1 MAKITV
7 EKDFGEWKV
16 PKSWDD
22 LTLGKFQELEKLYEG
37 EEGEGEEK
45 RKFDVRDVLDLL
57 TEHTKDEI
65 NELPVEFTDML
76 LRKMYWLHEQ
86 PDFGKPSNKITI
98 DEETYTVHTENEMK
112 FGEYVALDAAMK
124 GDKHNYAAMLAIL
137 CRKEGE
143 LFDAKFENEI
153 LPSRIEFWK
162 NVSVVKVMP
171 IVSFFLE
178 LSSMSL
184 QVSLLSSQIQDGI
197 NHIVKHIETSR
208 GNGVFSALF
217 TKWQTRKLR
226 KLQKSI
232 KNI

>member
-16 PKSWDD
+16 PSSWDD
-22 LTLGKFQELEKLYEG
+22 LTLGKFQELERLYDGDEDK
-37 EEGEGEEK
+37 E
-45 RKFDVRDVLDLL
+45 RKFDVRDVLDLM
-57 TEHTKDEI
+57 TDRTKDEI
-65 NELPVEFTDML
+65 NELPIEFTDSL

-86 PDFGKPSNKITI
+86 PDFGKPSNKVTI
-98 DEETYTVHTENEMK
+98 DGVQYTVHNENEMK
-112 FGEYVALDAAMK
+112 FGEYVALDTAMK

-137 CRKEGE
+137 CRKDGE
-143 LFDAKFENEI
+143 IFDAKFENEI

-162 NVSVVKVMP
+162 NVSVMKVMP

-184 QVSLLSSQIQDGI
+184 QVSQLSSEIQEGI
-197 NHIVKHIETSR
+197 NHILKHIETSKR
-208 GNGVFSALF
+208 NGVFSALY
-217 TKWQTRKLR
+217 TKWQVRKLK

>member
-16 PKSWDD
+16 PSSWDD
-22 LTLGKFQELEKLYEG
+22 LTLGKFQELERLYDTEDG
-37 EEGEGEEK
+37 NE
-45 RKFDVRDVLDLL
+45 RKFDVRDVLDLM
-57 TEHTKDEI
+57 TDRTKDEI
-65 NELPVEFTDML
+65 NELPIEFTDSL

-98 DEETYTVHTENEMK
+98 DGVQYTVHNENEMK
-112 FGEYVALDAAMK
+112 FGEYVALDTALK

-143 LFDAKFENEI
+143 IFDAKFENEI

-162 NVSVVKVMP
+162 NVSVMKVMP
-171 IVSFFLE
+171 IVGFFLQ

-184 QVSLLSSQIQDGI
+184 QVFQLSLEVQEGI
-197 NHIVKHIETSR
+197 NHILKHIETSKR
-208 GNGVFSALF
+208 NGVFSALY
-217 TKWQTRKLR
+217 TKWQVRKLK

>member
-1 MAKITV
+1 MAKVTV

-16 PKSWDD
+16 PQSWDE
-22 LTLGKFQELEKLYEG
+22 LTLGKFQELERFYDGDEN
-37 EEGEGEEK
+37 E
-45 RKFDVRDVLDLL
+45 RKFDVRDVLDLM
-57 TEHTKDEI
+57 TDRTKDDI
-65 NELPVEFTDML
+65 NELPIEFTDSL

-86 PDFGKPSNKITI
+86 PQFGKPSNKITI
-98 DEETYTVHTENEMK
+98 DGVQYTVHNENEMK
-112 FGEYVALDAAMK
+112 FGEYVALDTALK

-143 LFDAKFENEI
+143 KFDAKFENEI

-162 NVSVVKVMP
+162 NVSVMKVMP

-184 QVSLLSSQIQDGI
+184 QVSQLSLEIQEGI
-197 NHIVKHIETSR
+197 NHILKHIETSKR
-208 GNGVFSALF
+208 NGVFSALY
-217 TKWQTRKLR
+217 TRWQMRKLK

>member
-16 PKSWDD
+16 PSSWDD
-22 LTLGKFQELEKLYEG
+22 LTLGKFQELERLYDGDEDK
-37 EEGEGEEK
+37 E
-45 RKFDVRDVLDLL
+45 RKFDVRDVLDLM
-57 TEHTKDEI
+57 TDRTKDEI
-65 NELPVEFTDML
+65 NELPIEFTDSL

-86 PDFGKPSNKITI
+86 PDFGKPSNKVTI
-98 DEETYTVHTENEMK
+98 DGVQYTVHNENEMK
-112 FGEYVALDAAMK
+112 FGEYVALDTAMK

-143 LFDAKFENEI
+143 IFDAKFENEI

-162 NVSVVKVMP
+162 NVSVMKVMP

-184 QVSLLSSQIQDGI
+184 QVSQLSSEIQEGI
-197 NHIVKHIETSR
+197 NHILKHIETSKR
-208 GNGVFSALF
+208 NGVFSALY
-217 TKWQTRKLR
+217 TKWQVRKLK

>member
-16 PKSWDD
+16 PQSWDE
-22 LTLGKFQELEKLYEG
+22 LTLGKFQELERFYDGDEN
-37 EEGEGEEK
+37 E
-45 RKFDVRDVLDLL
+45 RKFDVRDVLDLM
-57 TEHTKDEI
+57 TDRTKDEI
-65 NELPVEFTDML
+65 NELPIEFTDSL

-86 PDFGKPSNKITI
+86 PQFGKPSNKITV
-98 DEETYTVHTENEMK
+98 DGETYTVHNENEMK
-112 FGEYVALDAAMK
+112 FGEYVALDTALK

-137 CRKEGE
+137 CRKDGE
-143 LFDAKFENEI
+143 IFDAKFENEI

-162 NVSVVKVMP
+162 NVSVMKVMP

-184 QVSLLSSQIQDGI
+184 QVSQLSLEIQEGI
-197 NHIVKHIETSR
+197 NHILKHIETSKR
-208 GNGVFSALF
+208 NGVFSALY

>member
-16 PKSWDD
+16 PQSWDD
-22 LTLGKFQELEKLYEG
+22 LTLGKFQELERLYDG
-37 EEGEGEEK
+37 EEDKE
-45 RKFDVRDVLDLL
+45 RKFDVRDVLDLM
-57 TEHTKDEI
+57 TDRTKDEI
-65 NELPVEFTDML
+65 NELPIEFTDML

-86 PDFGKPSNKITI
+86 PDFGKPSNKVTI
-98 DEETYTVHTENEMK
+98 DGVQYTVHNENEMK
-112 FGEYVALDAAMK
+112 FGEYVALDTAMK

-143 LFDAKFENEI
+143 IFDAKFENEI

-162 NVSVVKVMP
+162 NVSVMKVMP

-184 QVSLLSSQIQDGI
+184 QVSQLSLEIQEGI
-197 NHIVKHIETSR
+197 NHILKHIETSKQ
-208 GNGVFSALF
+208 NGVFSALY
-217 TKWQTRKLR
+217 TKWQVRKLK

>member
-7 EKDFGEWKV
+7 EKDFGEWNV
-16 PKSWDD
+16 PSSWDE
-22 LTLGKFQELEKLYEG
+22 LTLGKFQELERLYDGDDDKE
-37 EEGEGEEK
+37 
-45 RKFDVRDVLDLL
+45 RKFDVRDVLDLM
-57 TEHTKDEI
+57 TDRTKDEI
-65 NELPVEFTDML
+65 NELPIEFTDML

-86 PDFGKPSNKITI
+86 PDFGKPSNKVTI
-98 DEETYTVHTENEMK
+98 DGVQYTVHNENEMK
-112 FGEYVALDAAMK
+112 FGEYVALDTAMK

-137 CRKEGE
+137 CRKDGE
-143 LFDAKFENEI
+143 IFDAKFENEI

-162 NVSVVKVMP
+162 NVSVMKVMP

-184 QVSLLSSQIQDGI
+184 QVSQLSLEIQEGI
-197 NHIVKHIETSR
+197 NHILKHIETSKR
-208 GNGVFSALF
+208 NGVFSALY
-217 TKWQTRKLR
+217 TKWQVRKLK

>member
-16 PKSWDD
+16 PQSWDD
-22 LTLGKFQELEKLYEG
+22 LTLGKFQELERLYDG
-37 EEGEGEEK
+37 DEK
-45 RKFDVRDVLDLL
+45 ERKFDVRDVLDLM
-57 TEHTKDEI
+57 TDRTKDEI
-65 NELPVEFTDML
+65 NELPIEFTDSL

-86 PDFGKPSNKITI
+86 PDFGKPSNKVTI
-98 DEETYTVHTENEMK
+98 DGVQYTVHNENEMK
-112 FGEYVALDAAMK
+112 FGEYVALDTAMK

-137 CRKEGE
+137 CRKDGE
-143 LFDAKFENEI
+143 IFDAKFENEI

-162 NVSVVKVMP
+162 NVSVMKVMP

-184 QVSLLSSQIQDGI
+184 QVSQLSSEIQEGI
-197 NHIVKHIETSR
+197 NHILKHIETSKR
-208 GNGVFSALF
+208 NGVFSALY
-217 TKWQTRKLR
+217 TKWQVRKLK

>member
-16 PKSWDD
+16 PSSWDE
-22 LTLGKFQELEKLYEG
+22 LTLGKFQELERFYEG
-37 EEGEGEEK
+37 EEDKE
-45 RKFDVRDVLDLL
+45 RKFDVRDVLDLM
-57 TEHTKDEI
+57 TDRTRDEI
-65 NELPVEFTDML
+65 NELPIEFTDSL

-98 DEETYTVHTENEMK
+98 DGETYTVHNENEMK
-112 FGEYVALDAAMK
+112 FGEYVALDTALK

-137 CRKEGE
+137 CRKDGE
-143 LFDAKFENEI
+143 IFDAKFENEI

-162 NVSVVKVMP
+162 NVSVMKVMP

-184 QVSLLSSQIQDGI
+184 QVSQLSLEIQEGI
-197 NHIVKHIETSR
+197 NHILKHIETSKQ
-208 GNGVFSALF
+208 NGVFSALY
-217 TKWQTRKLR
+217 TKWQVRKLK

>member
-7 EKDFGEWKV
+7 EKDFGEWNV
-16 PKSWDD
+16 PQSWDD
-22 LTLGKFQELEKLYEG
+22 LTLGKFQELERFYDGDDNE
-37 EEGEGEEK
+37 
-45 RKFDVRDVLDLL
+45 RKFDVRDVLDLM
-57 TEHTKDEI
+57 TDRTKDEI
-65 NELPVEFTDML
+65 NELPIEFTDKL

-86 PDFGKPSNKITI
+86 PNFGKPSNKITI
-98 DEETYTVHTENEMK
+98 DGVQYTVHNENEMK
-112 FGEYVALDAAMK
+112 FGEYVALDTALK

-143 LFDAKFENEI
+143 IFDAKFENEI

-162 NVSVVKVMP
+162 NVSVMKVMP

-184 QVSLLSSQIQDGI
+184 QVSQLSLEIQEGI
-197 NHIVKHIETSR
+197 NHILKHIETSKQ
-208 GNGVFSALF
+208 NGVFSALY
-217 TKWQTRKLR
+217 TKWQVRKLK

>member
-7 EKDFGEWKV
+7 EKDFGEWNV
-16 PKSWDD
+16 PQSWDD
-22 LTLGKFQELEKLYEG
+22 LTLGKFQELERFYDGDEN
-37 EEGEGEEK
+37 E
-45 RKFDVRDVLDLL
+45 RKFDVRDVLDLM
-57 TEHTKDEI
+57 TDRTKDEI
-65 NELPVEFTDML
+65 NELPIEFTDKL

-86 PDFGKPSNKITI
+86 PDFGKPSNKVTI
-98 DEETYTVHTENEMK
+98 DGVQYTVHNENEMK
-112 FGEYVALDAAMK
+112 FGEYVALDTALK

-143 LFDAKFENEI
+143 IFDAKFENEI

-162 NVSVVKVMP
+162 NVSVMKVMP

-184 QVSLLSSQIQDGI
+184 QVSQLSLEIQEGI
-197 NHIVKHIETSR
+197 NHILKHIETSKQ
-208 GNGVFSALF
+208 NGVFSALY
-217 TKWQTRKLR
+217 TKWQVRKLK

>member
-16 PKSWDD
+16 PSSWDD
-22 LTLGKFQELEKLYEG
+22 LTLGKFQELERLYDGDEDK
-37 EEGEGEEK
+37 E
-45 RKFDVRDVLDLL
+45 RKFDVRDVLDLM
-57 TEHTKDEI
+57 TDRTKDEI
-65 NELPVEFTDML
+65 NELPIEFTDML

-86 PDFGKPSNKITI
+86 PQFGKPSNKVTI
-98 DEETYTVHTENEMK
+98 DGVQYTVHNENEMK
-112 FGEYVALDAAMK
+112 FGEYVALDTAMK

-143 LFDAKFENEI
+143 IFDAKFENEI

-162 NVSVVKVMP
+162 NVSVMKVMP

-184 QVSLLSSQIQDGI
+184 QVSQLSSEIQEGI
-197 NHIVKHIETSR
+197 NHILKHIETSKR
-208 GNGVFSALF
+208 NGVFSALY
-217 TKWQTRKLR
+217 TKWQVRKLK

>member
-16 PKSWDD
+16 PQSWDD
-22 LTLGKFQELEKLYEG
+22 LTLGKFQELERLYDG
-37 EEGEGEEK
+37 DEE
-45 RKFDVRDVLDLL
+45 RKFDVRDVLDLM
-57 TEHTKDEI
+57 TDRTKDEI
-65 NELPVEFTDML
+65 NELPIEFTDSL

-86 PDFGKPSNKITI
+86 PDFGKPSNKITV
-98 DEETYTVHTENEMK
+98 DGETYTVHNENEMK
-112 FGEYVALDAAMK
+112 FGEYVALDTALK

-137 CRKEGE
+137 CRKDGE
-143 LFDAKFENEI
+143 IFDAKFENEI

-162 NVSVVKVMP
+162 NVSVMKVMP

-184 QVSLLSSQIQDGI
+184 QVSQLSSQIQEGI
-197 NHIVKHIETSR
+197 NHILKHIETSKR
-208 GNGVFSALF
+208 NGVFSALY
-217 TKWQTRKLR
+217 TKWQVRKLK

>member
-16 PKSWDD
+16 PQSWDD
-22 LTLGKFQELEKLYEG
+22 LTLGKFQELERLYDGDEDK
-37 EEGEGEEK
+37 E
-45 RKFDVRDVLDLL
+45 RKFDVRDVLDLM
-57 TEHTKDEI
+57 TDRTKDEI
-65 NELPVEFTDML
+65 NELPIEFTDML

-86 PDFGKPSNKITI
+86 PDFGKPSNKVTI
-98 DEETYTVHTENEMK
+98 DGVQYTVHNENEMK
-112 FGEYVALDAAMK
+112 FGEYVALDTAMK

-143 LFDAKFENEI
+143 IFDAKFENEI

-162 NVSVVKVMP
+162 NVSVTKVMP

-184 QVSLLSSQIQDGI
+184 QVSQLSSEIQEGI
-197 NHIVKHIETSR
+197 NHILKHIETSKR
-208 GNGVFSALF
+208 NGVFSALY
-217 TKWQTRKLR
+217 TKWQVRKLK

>member
-16 PKSWDD
+16 PQSWDD
-22 LTLGKFQELEKLYEG
+22 LTLGKFQELERLYDTEDG
-37 EEGEGEEK
+37 NEI
-45 RKFDVRDVLDLL
+45 KFDVREVLHLMTDR
-57 TEHTKDEI
+57 TKDEI
-65 NELPVEFTDML
+65 NELPIEFTDSL

-86 PDFGKPSNKITI
+86 PDFGKPSNKIII
-98 DEETYTVHTENEMK
+98 DGVQYTVHNENEMK
-112 FGEYVALDAAMK
+112 FGEYVALDTALK

-137 CRKEGE
+137 CRKDGE
-143 LFDAKFENEI
+143 IFDAKFENEV

-162 NVSVVKVMP
+162 NVSVMKVMP

-184 QVSLLSSQIQDGI
+184 QVSQLSLEIQEGI
-197 NHIVKHIETSR
+197 NHILKHIETSKQ
-208 GNGVFSALF
+208 NGVFSALY
-217 TKWQTRKLR
+217 TKWQVRKLK

>member
-16 PKSWDD
+16 PQSWDD
-22 LTLGKFQELEKLYEG
+22 LTLGKFQELERLYDG
-37 EEGEGEEK
+37 DEE
-45 RKFDVRDVLDLL
+45 RKFDVRDVLDLM
-57 TEHTKDEI
+57 TDRTKDEI
-65 NELPVEFTDML
+65 NELPIEFTDKL

-86 PDFGKPSNKITI
+86 PQFGKPSNKITV
-98 DEETYTVHTENEMK
+98 DGETYTVHNENEMK
-112 FGEYVALDAAMK
+112 FGEYVALDTALK

-143 LFDAKFENEI
+143 VFDAKFENEI

-162 NVSVVKVMP
+162 NVSVMKVMP

-184 QVSLLSSQIQDGI
+184 QVSQLSLEIQEGI
-197 NHIVKHIETSR
+197 NHILKHIETSKR
-208 GNGVFSALF
+208 NGVFSALY
-217 TKWQTRKLR
+217 TKWQVRKLR

>member
-16 PKSWDD
+16 PQSWDD
-22 LTLGKFQELEKLYEG
+22 LTLGKFQELERLYDG
-37 EEGEGEEK
+37 EEDKE
-45 RKFDVRDVLDLL
+45 RKFDVRDVLDLM
-57 TEHTKDEI
+57 TDRTKDEI
-65 NELPVEFTDML
+65 NELPIEFTDSL

-86 PDFGKPSNKITI
+86 PDFGKPSNKVTI
-98 DEETYTVHTENEMK
+98 DGVQYTVHNENEMK
-112 FGEYVALDAAMK
+112 FGEYVALDTAMK

-143 LFDAKFENEI
+143 IFDAKFENEI

-162 NVSVVKVMP
+162 NVSVMKVMP

-184 QVSLLSSQIQDGI
+184 QVSQLSSEIQEGI
-197 NHIVKHIETSR
+197 NHILKHIETSKQ
-208 GNGVFSALF
+208 NGVFSALY
-217 TKWQTRKLR
+217 TKWQVRKLK

>member
-16 PKSWDD
+16 PQSWDD
-22 LTLGKFQELEKLYEG
+22 LTLGKFQELERLYDG
-37 EEGEGEEK
+37 DEE
-45 RKFDVRDVLDLL
+45 RKFDVRDVLDLM
-57 TEHTKDEI
+57 TDRTKDEI
-65 NELPVEFTDML
+65 NELPIEFTDML

-86 PDFGKPSNKITI
+86 PDFGKPSNKVTI
-98 DEETYTVHTENEMK
+98 DGVQYTVHNENEMK
-112 FGEYVALDAAMK
+112 FGEYVALDTAMK

-143 LFDAKFENEI
+143 IFDAKFENEI

-162 NVSVVKVMP
+162 NVSVMKVMP

-184 QVSLLSSQIQDGI
+184 QVSQLSSQIQEGI
-197 NHIVKHIETSR
+197 NHILKHIETSKR
-208 GNGVFSALF
+208 NGVFSALY
-217 TKWQTRKLR
+217 TKWQVRKLK

>member
-16 PKSWDD
+16 PSSWDE
-22 LTLGKFQELEKLYEG
+22 LTLGKFQELERLYDGDDDKE
-37 EEGEGEEK
+37 
-45 RKFDVRDVLDLL
+45 RKFDVRDVLDLM
-57 TEHTKDEI
+57 TDRTKDEI
-65 NELPVEFTDML
+65 NELPIEFTDML

-98 DEETYTVHTENEMK
+98 DGVQYTVHNENEMK
-112 FGEYVALDAAMK
+112 FGEYVALDTAMK

-143 LFDAKFENEI
+143 IFDAKFENEI

-162 NVSVVKVMP
+162 NVSVMKVMP

-184 QVSLLSSQIQDGI
+184 QVSQLSSEIQEGI
-197 NHIVKHIETSR
+197 NHILKHIETSKR
-208 GNGVFSALF
+208 NGVFSALY
-217 TKWQTRKLR
+217 TKWQVRKLK

>member
-16 PKSWDD
+16 PSSWDD
-22 LTLGKFQELEKLYEG
+22 LTLGKFQELERLYDGDEN
-37 EEGEGEEK
+37 E
-45 RKFDVRDVLDLL
+45 RKFDVRDVLDLM
-57 TEHTKDEI
+57 TDRTKDEI
-65 NELPVEFTDML
+65 NELPIEFTDSL

-86 PDFGKPSNKITI
+86 PQFGKPSNKITI
-98 DEETYTVHTENEMK
+98 DGVQYTVHNENEMK
-112 FGEYVALDAAMK
+112 FGEYVALDTALK

-137 CRKEGE
+137 CRKDGE
-143 LFDAKFENEI
+143 IFDAKFENEI

-162 NVSVVKVMP
+162 NVSVMKVMP

-184 QVSLLSSQIQDGI
+184 QVSQLSLEIQEGI
-197 NHIVKHIETSR
+197 NHILKHIETSKR
-208 GNGVFSALF
+208 NGVFSALF
-217 TKWQTRKLR
+217 TKWQTRKLK

>member
-16 PKSWDD
+16 PSSWDD
-22 LTLGKFQELEKLYEG
+22 LTLGKFQELERLYDGDEN
-37 EEGEGEEK
+37 E
-45 RKFDVRDVLDLL
+45 RKFDVRDVLDLM
-57 TEHTKDEI
+57 TDRTKDEI
-65 NELPVEFTDML
+65 NELPIEFTDSL

-86 PDFGKPSNKITI
+86 PDFGKPSNKVTI
-98 DEETYTVHTENEMK
+98 DGVQYTVHNENEMK
-112 FGEYVALDAAMK
+112 FGEYVALDTAMK

-143 LFDAKFENEI
+143 IFDAKFENEI

-162 NVSVVKVMP
+162 NVSVMKVMP

-184 QVSLLSSQIQDGI
+184 QVSQLSSEIQEGI
-197 NHIVKHIETSR
+197 SHILKHIETSKR
-208 GNGVFSALF
+208 NGVFSALY
-217 TKWQTRKLR
+217 TKWQVRKLK

>member
-16 PKSWDD
+16 PQSWDD
-22 LTLGKFQELEKLYEG
+22 LTLGKFQELERLYDGDDDKE
-37 EEGEGEEK
+37 
-45 RKFDVRDVLDLL
+45 RKFDVRDVLDLM
-57 TEHTKDEI
+57 TDRTKDEI
-65 NELPVEFTDML
+65 NELPIEFTDSL

-86 PDFGKPSNKITI
+86 PDFGKPSNKITV
-98 DEETYTVHTENEMK
+98 DGVQYTVHNENEMK
-112 FGEYVALDAAMK
+112 FGEYVALDTAMK

-143 LFDAKFENEI
+143 IFDAKFENEI

-162 NVSVVKVMP
+162 NVSVMKVMP

-184 QVSLLSSQIQDGI
+184 QVSQLSSEIQEGI
-197 NHIVKHIETSR
+197 NHILKHIETSKR
-208 GNGVFSALF
+208 NGVFSALY
-217 TKWQTRKLR
+217 TKWQVRKLK

>member
-16 PKSWDD
+16 PQSWDD
-22 LTLGKFQELEKLYEG
+22 LTLGKFQELERLYDG
-37 EEGEGEEK
+37 DEE
-45 RKFDVRDVLDLL
+45 RKFDVRDVLDLM
-57 TEHTKDEI
+57 TDRTKDEI
-65 NELPVEFTDML
+65 NELPIEFTDSL

-86 PDFGKPSNKITI
+86 PDFGKPSNKVTI
-98 DEETYTVHTENEMK
+98 DGVQYTVHNENEMK
-112 FGEYVALDAAMK
+112 FGEYVALDTAMK

-143 LFDAKFENEI
+143 IFDAKFENEI

-162 NVSVVKVMP
+162 NVSVMKVMP

-184 QVSLLSSQIQDGI
+184 QVSQLSSEIQEGI
-197 NHIVKHIETSR
+197 NHILKHIETSKQ
-208 GNGVFSALF
+208 NGVFSALY
-217 TKWQTRKLR
+217 TKWQVRKLK

>member
-16 PKSWDD
+16 PQSWDE
-22 LTLGKFQELEKLYEG
+22 LTLGKFQELERLYDG
-37 EEGEGEEK
+37 DEE
-45 RKFDVRDVLDLL
+45 RKFDVRDVLDLM
-57 TEHTKDEI
+57 TDRTKDEI
-65 NELPVEFTDML
+65 NELPIEFTDSL

-86 PDFGKPSNKITI
+86 PDFGKPSNKVII
-98 DEETYTVHTENEMK
+98 DGVQYTVHNENEMK
-112 FGEYVALDAAMK
+112 FGEYVALDTALK

-137 CRKEGE
+137 CRKDGE
-143 LFDAKFENEI
+143 IFDAKFENEI

-162 NVSVVKVMP
+162 NVSVMKVMP

-184 QVSLLSSQIQDGI
+184 QVTQLSLEIQEGI
-197 NHIVKHIETSR
+197 NHILKHIETSKQ
-208 GNGVFSALF
+208 NGVFSALY
-217 TKWQTRKLR
+217 TRWQMRKLK

>member
-1 MAKITV
+1 MAKVTV

-16 PKSWDD
+16 PQSWDD
-22 LTLGKFQELEKLYEG
+22 LTLGKFQELERLYDGDEDK
-37 EEGEGEEK
+37 E
-45 RKFDVRDVLDLL
+45 RKFDVRDVLDLM
-57 TEHTKDEI
+57 TDRTKDEI
-65 NELPVEFTDML
+65 NELPIEFTDML

-86 PDFGKPSNKITI
+86 PDFGKPSNKVTI
-98 DEETYTVHTENEMK
+98 DGVQYTVHNENEMK
-112 FGEYVALDAAMK
+112 FGEYVALDTAMK

-137 CRKEGE
+137 CRKDGE
-143 LFDAKFENEI
+143 IFDAKFENEI

-162 NVSVVKVMP
+162 NVSVMKVIP

-184 QVSLLSSQIQDGI
+184 QVSQLSSEIQEGI
-197 NHIVKHIETSR
+197 NHILKHIETSKQ
-208 GNGVFSALF
+208 NGVFSALY
-217 TKWQTRKLR
+217 TKWQVRKLK

>member
-16 PKSWDD
+16 PQSWDD
-22 LTLGKFQELEKLYEG
+22 LTLGKFQELERLYDGDEDK
-37 EEGEGEEK
+37 E
-45 RKFDVRDVLDLL
+45 RKFDVRDVLDLM
-57 TEHTKDEI
+57 TDRTKDEI
-65 NELPVEFTDML
+65 NELPIEFTDML

-86 PDFGKPSNKITI
+86 PDFGKPSNKVTI
-98 DEETYTVHTENEMK
+98 DGVQYTVHNENEMK
-112 FGEYVALDAAMK
+112 FGEYVALDTAMK

-143 LFDAKFENEI
+143 IFDAKFENEI

-162 NVSVVKVMP
+162 NVSVMKVMP

-184 QVSLLSSQIQDGI
+184 QVSQLSSEIQEGI
-197 NHIVKHIETSR
+197 NHILKHIETSKQ
-208 GNGVFSALF
+208 NGVFSALY
-217 TKWQTRKLR
+217 TKWQVRKLK

>member
-1 MAKITV
+1 MAKIKV

-16 PKSWDD
+16 PQSWDD
-22 LTLGKFQELEKLYEG
+22 LTLGKFQELERLYDGDDKE
-37 EEGEGEEK
+37 
-45 RKFDVRDVLDLL
+45 RKFDVRDVLDLM
-57 TEHTKDEI
+57 TDRTKDEI
-65 NELPVEFTDML
+65 NELPIEFTDML

-98 DEETYTVHTENEMK
+98 DGVQYTVHNENEMK
-112 FGEYVALDAAMK
+112 FGEYVALDTAMK

-137 CRKEGE
+137 CRKDGE
-143 LFDAKFENEI
+143 IFDAKFENEI

-162 NVSVVKVMP
+162 NVSVMKVMP

-184 QVSLLSSQIQDGI
+184 QVSQLSLEIQEGI
-197 NHIVKHIETSR
+197 NHILKHIETSKQ
-208 GNGVFSALF
+208 NGVFSALY
-217 TKWQTRKLR
+217 TKWQVRKLK

>member
-16 PKSWDD
+16 PSSWDD
-22 LTLGKFQELEKLYEG
+22 LTLGKFQELERLYDGDEN
-37 EEGEGEEK
+37 E
-45 RKFDVRDVLDLL
+45 RKFDVRDVLDLM
-57 TEHTKDEI
+57 TDRTKDEI
-65 NELPVEFTDML
+65 NELPIEFTDSL

-86 PDFGKPSNKITI
+86 PDFGKPSNKVII
-98 DEETYTVHTENEMK
+98 DGVQYTVHNENEMK
-112 FGEYVALDAAMK
+112 FGEYVALDTAMK

-143 LFDAKFENEI
+143 IFDAKFENEI

-162 NVSVVKVMP
+162 NVSVMKVMP

-184 QVSLLSSQIQDGI
+184 QVSQLSSEIQEGI
-197 NHIVKHIETSR
+197 NHILKHIETSKR
-208 GNGVFSALF
+208 NGVFSALY
-217 TKWQTRKLR
+217 TKWQVRKLK

>member
-16 PKSWDD
+16 PSSWDE
-22 LTLGKFQELEKLYEG
+22 LTLGKFQELERLYDG
-37 EEGEGEEK
+37 DEE
-45 RKFDVRDVLDLL
+45 RKFDVRDVLDLM
-57 TEHTKDEI
+57 TDRTKDDI
-65 NELPVEFTDML
+65 NELPIEFTDSL

-86 PDFGKPSNKITI
+86 PDFGKPSNKVII
-98 DEETYTVHTENEMK
+98 DGVQYTVHNENEMK
-112 FGEYVALDAAMK
+112 FGEYVALDTALK

-137 CRKEGE
+137 CRKDGE
-143 LFDAKFENEI
+143 IFDAKFENEI

-162 NVSVVKVMP
+162 NVSVMKVMP

-184 QVSLLSSQIQDGI
+184 QVSQLSLEIQEGI
-197 NHIVKHIETSR
+197 NHILKHIETSKQ
-208 GNGVFSALF
+208 NGVFSALY
-217 TKWQTRKLR
+217 TKWQMRKLK

>member
-16 PKSWDD
+16 PQSWDD
-22 LTLGKFQELEKLYEG
+22 LTLGKFQELERFYDG
-37 EEGEGEEK
+37 DEENE
-45 RKFDVRDVLDLL
+45 RKFDVRDVLDLM
-57 TEHTKDEI
+57 TDRTKDEI
-65 NELPVEFTDML
+65 NELPIEFTDKL

-86 PDFGKPSNKITI
+86 PQFGKPSNKITV
-98 DEETYTVHTENEMK
+98 DGVQYTVHNEQEMK
-112 FGEYVALDAAMK
+112 FGEYVALDTALK

-143 LFDAKFENEI
+143 IFDSKFENET

-162 NVSVVKVMP
+162 NVSVMKVMP

-184 QVSLLSSQIQDGI
+184 QVSQLSLEIQEGI
-197 NHIVKHIETSR
+197 NHILKHIETSKR
-208 GNGVFSALF
+208 NGVFSALF

>member
-1 MAKITV
+1 MAKVTV

-16 PKSWDD
+16 PSSWDD
-22 LTLGKFQELEKLYEG
+22 LTLGKFQELERLYDTEDG
-37 EEGEGEEK
+37 NE
-45 RKFDVRDVLDLL
+45 RKFDVRDVLDLM
-57 TEHTKDEI
+57 TDRTKDEI
-65 NELPVEFTDML
+65 NELPIEFTDML

-86 PDFGKPSNKITI
+86 PQFGKPSNKVTI
-98 DEETYTVHTENEMK
+98 DGVQYTVHNENEMK
-112 FGEYVALDAAMK
+112 FGEYVALDTALK

-137 CRKEGE
+137 CRKDGE
-143 LFDAKFENEI
+143 IFDAKFENEI

-162 NVSVVKVMP
+162 NVSVMKVMP

-184 QVSLLSSQIQDGI
+184 QVSQLSSEIQEGI
-197 NHIVKHIETSR
+197 NHILKHIETSKR
-208 GNGVFSALF
+208 NGVFSALY
-217 TKWQTRKLR
+217 TKWQVRKLK

>member
-16 PKSWDD
+16 PSSWDD
-22 LTLGKFQELEKLYEG
+22 LTLGKFQELERLYDGDDKE
-37 EEGEGEEK
+37 
-45 RKFDVRDVLDLL
+45 RKFDVRDVLDLM
-57 TEHTKDEI
+57 TDRTKDEI
-65 NELPVEFTDML
+65 NELPIEFTDML

-98 DEETYTVHTENEMK
+98 DGVQYTVHNENEMK
-112 FGEYVALDAAMK
+112 FGEYVALDTAMK

-143 LFDAKFENEI
+143 IFDAKFENEI

-162 NVSVVKVMP
+162 NVSVMKVMP

-184 QVSLLSSQIQDGI
+184 QVSQLSSEIQEGI
-197 NHIVKHIETSR
+197 NHILKHIETSKR
-208 GNGVFSALF
+208 NGVFSALY
-217 TKWQTRKLR
+217 TKWQVRKLK

>member
-16 PKSWDD
+16 PSSWDE
-22 LTLGKFQELEKLYEG
+22 LTLGKFQELERLYDTEDG
-37 EEGEGEEK
+37 NE
-45 RKFDVRDVLDLL
+45 RKFDVRDVLDLM
-57 TEHTKDEI
+57 TDRTKDEI
-65 NELPVEFTDML
+65 NELPIEFTDML

-98 DEETYTVHTENEMK
+98 DGETYTVHNENEMK
-112 FGEYVALDAAMK
+112 FGEYVALDTALK
-124 GDKHNYAAMLAIL
+124 GDKHNYAAILAIL
-137 CRKEGE
+137 CRKDGE
-143 LFDAKFENEI
+143 IFDAKFENEI

-162 NVSVVKVMP
+162 NVSVMKVMP

-184 QVSLLSSQIQDGI
+184 QVSQLSLEIQEGI
-197 NHIVKHIETSR
+197 NHILKHIETSKR
-208 GNGVFSALF
+208 NGVFSALY
-217 TKWQTRKLR
+217 TKWQVRKLK

>member
-16 PKSWDD
+16 PSSWDD
-22 LTLGKFQELEKLYEG
+22 LTLGKFQELERLYDG
-37 EEGEGEEK
+37 DEE
-45 RKFDVRDVLDLL
+45 RKFDVRDVLDLM
-57 TEHTKDEI
+57 TDRTKDEI
-65 NELPVEFTDML
+65 NELPIEFTDSL

-86 PDFGKPSNKITI
+86 PNFGKPSNKITI
-98 DEETYTVHTENEMK
+98 DGVQYTVHNENEMK
-112 FGEYVALDAAMK
+112 FGEYVALDTALK

-143 LFDAKFENEI
+143 IFDAKFENEI

-162 NVSVVKVMP
+162 NVSVMKVMP

-184 QVSLLSSQIQDGI
+184 QVSQLSSQVQEGI
-197 NHIVKHIETSR
+197 NHILKHIETSKR
-208 GNGVFSALF
+208 NGVFSALY
-217 TKWQTRKLR
+217 TKWQVRKLK

>member
-16 PKSWDD
+16 PQSWDD
-22 LTLGKFQELEKLYEG
+22 LTLGKFQELERLYDTEDG
-37 EEGEGEEK
+37 NE
-45 RKFDVRDVLDLL
+45 RKFDVRDVLDLM
-57 TEHTKDEI
+57 TDRTKDEI
-65 NELPVEFTDML
+65 NELPIEFTDSL

-86 PDFGKPSNKITI
+86 PQFGKPSNKVII
-98 DEETYTVHTENEMK
+98 DGVQYTVHNENEMK
-112 FGEYVALDAAMK
+112 FGEYVALDTALK

-143 LFDAKFENEI
+143 IFDAKFENEI

-162 NVSVVKVMP
+162 NVSVMKVMP

-184 QVSLLSSQIQDGI
+184 QVSQLSLEVQEGI
-197 NHIVKHIETSR
+197 NHILKHIETSKQ
-208 GNGVFSALF
+208 NGVFSALY
-217 TKWQTRKLR
+217 TKWQVRKLK

>member
-16 PKSWDD
+16 PQSWED
-22 LTLGKFQELEKLYEG
+22 LTLGKFQELERLYEG
-37 EEGEGEEK
+37 EEDKE
-45 RKFDVRDVLDLL
+45 RKFDVRDVLDLM
-57 TEHTKDEI
+57 TDRTKDEI
-65 NELPVEFTDML
+65 NELPIEFTDSL

-86 PDFGKPSNKITI
+86 PQFGKPSNKITV
-98 DEETYTVHTENEMK
+98 DGETYTVHNENEMK
-112 FGEYVALDAAMK
+112 FGEYVALDTSMK

-143 LFDAKFENEI
+143 IFDAKFENEI

-162 NVSVVKVMP
+162 NVSVMKVMP

-184 QVSLLSSQIQDGI
+184 QVSHLSSQIQEGI
-197 NHIVKHIETSR
+197 NHILKHIETSKR
-208 GNGVFSALF
+208 NGVFSALY
-217 TKWQTRKLR
+217 TKWQMRKLK

>member
-16 PKSWDD
+16 PQSWDD
-22 LTLGKFQELEKLYEG
+22 LTLGKFQELERLYDG
-37 EEGEGEEK
+37 DEE
-45 RKFDVRDVLDLL
+45 RKFDVRDVLDLM
-57 TEHTKDEI
+57 TDRTKDDI
-65 NELPVEFTDML
+65 NELPIEFTDML

-86 PDFGKPSNKITI
+86 PQFGKPSNKITI
-98 DEETYTVHTENEMK
+98 DGVQYTVHNENEMK
-112 FGEYVALDAAMK
+112 FGEYVALDTAMK

-143 LFDAKFENEI
+143 IFDAKFENEI

-162 NVSVVKVMP
+162 NVSVMKVMP

-184 QVSLLSSQIQDGI
+184 QVSQLSSEIQEGI
-197 NHIVKHIETSR
+197 NHILKHIETSKQ
-208 GNGVFSALF
+208 NGVFSALY
-217 TKWQTRKLR
+217 TKWQVRKLK

>member
-7 EKDFGEWKV
+7 EKNFGEWKV
-16 PKSWDD
+16 PQSWDD
-22 LTLGKFQELEKLYEG
+22 LTLGKFQELERFYDG
-37 EEGEGEEK
+37 DEENE
-45 RKFDVRDVLDLL
+45 RKFDVRDVLDLM
-57 TEHTKDEI
+57 TDRTKDEI
-65 NELPVEFTDML
+65 NELPIEFTDKL

-86 PDFGKPSNKITI
+86 PQFGKPSNKITV
-98 DEETYTVHTENEMK
+98 DGVQYTVHNEQEMK
-112 FGEYVALDAAMK
+112 FGEYVALDTALK

-143 LFDAKFENEI
+143 IFDSKFENET

-162 NVSVVKVMP
+162 NVSVMKVMP

-184 QVSLLSSQIQDGI
+184 QVSQLSLEIQEGI
-197 NHIVKHIETSR
+197 NHILKHIETSKR
-208 GNGVFSALF
+208 NGVFSALF